1 MSCSR
6 KKVINGTKVY
16 YALLLPLPLLY
27 PAMNAKYNSE
37 TTKLAAS
44 QTMVTT
50 TVCYYLTQWQTVE
63 KQLLPHTLYL
73 PSKATY
79 KYKCVGGGQIERVR
93 SIFRKKIW
101 IQTPRSTYIFFSHIS
116 PDKNVLTLGLV
127 HTDIKFPIFPP
138 PSSVISNLQFY
149 IHSTRKHVVEEG
161 QGEEV
166 CHQCHLRE

>member
-79 KYKCVGGGQIERVR
+79 KYKCIGGGQIERVR

-101 IQTPRSTYIFFSHIS
+101 IQTTRSIFSFHTSPQIKMYWLLVSYI
-116 PDKNVLTLGLV
+116 P
-127 HTDIKFPIFPP
+127 
-138 PSSVISNLQFY
+138 ISNSQYSLL
-149 IHSTRKHVVEEG
+149 H
-161 QGEEV
+161 
-166 CHQCHLRE
+166 HQ

>member
-79 KYKCVGGGQIERVR
+79 KYKCFGGGQIERVR

-101 IQTPRSTYIFFSHIS
+101 IQTTRSIFSFHTS
-116 PDKNVLTLGLV
+116 PQIKNVLTLGLV